1 ATQLQCLLEFL
12 DKLPFPVVIWQAQNL
27 AYPALLAARP
37 KWRSEQEKGNPEA
50 KAWLEHLG
58 VLQQKLKLQIA

>member
-1 ATQLQCLLEFL
+1 LEFL